1 MIKLENKVV
10 IVTGSARGIGFT
22 IAETFAQ
29 AGATTII
36 SDMSEDSVN
45 QAVENLKSK
54 NYSVDGFVMN
64 VTDSAQVESV
74 FKQIIEKYKQIDVLV
89 NNAGITKDTLIM
101 RMKESEW
108 DAVINV
114 NLKGTFICTQKV
126 SRYMMNQRNGSIINI
141 SSVIGLMG
149 NLGQSNYAASKAGI
163 IGLTKSTAKEF
174 ASRNIRANAIAPGFI
189 ETEMTAQLKP
199 EVVENYAKAIPMQRM
214 GKPIDVANACLFLAS
229 DLSAYITGQTI
240 QVDGGLIM
248 S

>member
-10 IVTGSARGIGFT
+10 IVTGSARGIGYT
-22 IAETFAQ
+22 IAEAFAQ

-74 FKQIIEKYKQIDVLV
+74 FKQVIEKYKQIDVLV

-101 RMKESEW
+101 RMKEAEW

-126 SRYMMNQRNGSIINI
+126 CKYMMNQRNGSIINI

-149 NLGQSNYAASKAGI
+149 NMGQSNYAASKAGI